1 MLGLAAEQGSKVGLD
16 GRTERG
22 LRAGHGA
29 EEWAGWKP
37 WSQSQGSDSLLTTS
51 RAGSMS
57 PFAED
62 EVVQAGEPADRAG
75 ADGVH
80 GVGLKVRHDGVR
92 DVRVRVLEVLAVLS
106 YTVHPR

>member
-1 MLGLAAEQGSKVGLD
+1 
-16 GRTERG
+16 
-22 LRAGHGA
+22 
-29 EEWAGWKP
+29 
-37 WSQSQGSDSLLTTS
+37 
-51 RAGSMS
+51 MS